1 MESGVIDQMD
11 PNGIYAPTSS
21 AGTWVICLDDTGT
34 AYINRFEDN
43 ADTIGGPAEWST
55 AKHDI
60 VMNGAP
66 TALATTVKGKRVA
79 VDVRK

>member
-1 MESGVIDQMD
+1 MD
-11 PNGIYAPTSS
+11 PNGIYVPTSS
-21 AGTWVICLDDTGT
+21 AGTWVICLDDTGQ

-43 ADTIGGPAEWST
+43 ADTIGGPAEWDT